1 MQNLNSKGQN
11 NQPAQN
17 QSSFSPNQ
25 NALKFIVGV
34 VVILVGVG
42 AYFGYQQFLAKPQS
56 EQGKQPAVSQDK
68 TDKNTNDETGLAQI
82 DNDATGSDTA
92 PAGSEDSLPPI
103 EEDQSEQISSD
114 ASLTVA
120 SSQSNY
126 SVGDK
131 FTGQVNLSSPTV
143 PEGVEFVLSYD
154 PQILTN
160 VNLEKG
166 QSFSTYL
173 KTNVYQ
179 DKGKIKVV
187 IIKNPGEEI
196 NLQGQT
202 NLVTISGDVTQAGQL
217 SLSFDEEQ
225 TIVAATGGKDILQ
238 TTEDLTVQ
246 VQ

>member
-1 MQNLNSKGQN
+1 MQNVNVQGQN

-17 QSSFSPNQ
+17 QSGPSSNQ

-42 AYFGYQQFLAKPQS
+42 GYFGYQQFLAKSQS
-56 EQGKQPAVSQDK
+56 EQGKQPAISQDK

-82 DNDATGSDTA
+82 DKEAAGSDTA
-92 PAGSEDSLPPI
+92 PAGSEGSLPPI
-103 EEDQSEQISSD
+103 KDDQSQQVSSE
-114 ASLTVA
+114 ASLTVT
-120 SSQSNY
+120 SSKSNY

-160 VNLEKG
+160 VSLEKG

-202 NLVTISGDVTQAGQL
+202 NLVSISGDVKQAGRL

-238 TTEDLTVQ
+238 STKDLTVQ